1 MLSRPDGSVLEN
13 AGQRNCP
20 WPTLW
25 VATGC
30 LLALAIAVF
39 LWPGGTYAA
48 KLPHDLFGY
57 FDAMHRLDMGQQPH
71 VDFHTPIGWLA
82 YGLPYLGHAVLGQF
96 GGALEFGSVALLA
109 ILLPLAALAL
119 RGRVPTGAG
128 LLLLAAL
135 FAVVAVPWPL
145 GESGLASTQVP
156 HYNRWGWALLTTL
169 LLFGL
174 PVEKAGERGNRRFL
188 AGVESAAIAA
198 LLSMLFFLKVTY
210 FVVGLGFVLLFG
222 VALARFRF
230 AAGWGLAFSLLLILV
245 IQWSAGWVDDYLR
258 DLWRTT
264 VVATQSGAP
273 TAPGFADVLLTTF
286 LSLGLATASCGIA
299 GLVKRLSLQDCL
311 VAIYILASC
320 VALAT
325 QNSMAPNFLLALLAV
340 FVAMAARCPRGSNH
354 RRLVMACMWIFL
366 LPSFARQLL
375 ATAAFLMAAHGY
387 CPGCAS
393 GLSRMDGVWF
403 GGLAGP
409 NALEAVVPQMTDP
422 SDALLWAR
430 RHTNNSHMD
439 VSNAEYLQTLK
450 TGLALLHAAGHADDI
465 VAVADYVNAFP
476 VLLDAPSPK
485 GVMLHLH
492 VGRFIDRHLAKS
504 KELVFGDANW
514 LMIPKFP
521 VKMDTTTLVVEA
533 QAAHLMKDWEEVAA
547 NDHWRLL
554 RRVNAARATSF

>member
-1 MLSRPDGSVLEN
+1 MRPDAPVFEN

-20 WPTLW
+20 WSTLW

-39 LWPGGTYAA
+39 VWPGGTYAA
-48 KLPHDLFGY
+48 KGLNDVFGF

-71 VDFHTPIGWLA
+71 VDFHTPVGWLA
-82 YGLPYLGHAVLGQF
+82 YGLPYLGYAVLGQF
-96 GGALEFGSVALLA
+96 GGALEFGSVALLGM
-109 ILLPLAALAL
+109 LLPLAALAL
-119 RGRVPTGAG
+119 RGRAPTGAG

-145 GESGLASTQVP
+145 GESGLVSTQVL

-174 PVEKAGERGNRRFL
+174 PVEKAGERGSRPFL
-188 AGVESAAIAA
+188 AGAESAAIAA
-198 LLSMLFFLKVTY
+198 LLSMLFFLKITY

-222 VALARFRF
+222 VALARFRR
-230 AAGWGLAFSLLLILV
+230 AAGWGLAFSLFLILV

-264 VVATQSGAP
+264 VVATQSGAHH
-273 TAPGFADVLLTTF
+273 TPGFADVLLTT
-286 LSLGLATASCGIA
+286 LSSLGLAGAACGIA

-311 VAIYILASC
+311 LATYILASC

-325 QNSMAPNFLLALLAV
+325 QNSMAPNFLFALLPV

-354 RRLVMACMWIFL
+354 RRLVMVCMWIFL
-366 LPSFARQLL
+366 LPAFARQLL
-375 ATAAFLMAAHGY
+375 ATAAFLMAAHGH

-393 GLSRMDGVWF
+393 GLPRMEGAWF

-409 NALEAVVPQMTDP
+409 NAFEAGVPQMADP
-422 SDALLWAR
+422 SDALLWSR
-430 RHTNNSHMD
+430 RHTNNSHLD
-439 VSNAEYLQTLK
+439 VSNAEYLQTLR
-450 TGLALLHAAGHADDI
+450 TGLALLRAAGHADDT
-465 VAVADYVNAFP
+465 VAVADFGNAFS
-476 VLLDAPSPK
+476 VLLDVPSPK
-485 GVMLHLH
+485 GVILHLH

-504 KELVFGDANW
+504 KEFVFGDANW

-521 VKMDTTTLVVEA
+521 VFMDSTAVVMEA
-533 QAAHLMKDWEEVAA
+533 QAAHLSKDWEEAAA

-554 RRVNAARATSF
+554 RRVNAARATSS

>member
-1 MLSRPDGSVLEN
+1 MFEN

-39 LWPGGTYAA
+39 VWPGGTYTA
-48 KLPHDLFGY
+48 KVPHDIFGY

-82 YGLPYLGHAVLGQF
+82 YGLPYLGYAVLGQF
-96 GGALEFGSVALLA
+96 GGAIEFGSIAMLA
-109 ILLPLAALAL
+109 ILLPLAALVL
-119 RGRVPTGAG
+119 RGRAPTSAG

-145 GESGLASTQVP
+145 GESGLVSTQVP

-174 PVEKAGERGNRRFL
+174 PVEETGESGRRRFL
-188 AGVESAAIAA
+188 AGAESAAIAA

-210 FVVGLGFVLLFG
+210 FVVGIVFVLLFG
-222 VALARFRF
+222 VVLARFRRT
-230 AAGWGLAFSLLLILV
+230 AGFGLALSLLLILV
-245 IQWSAGWVDDYLR
+245 IQWTAGSVDDYLR
-258 DLWRTT
+258 DLLRTT
-264 VVATQSGAP
+264 VVATQSGRHHTP
-273 TAPGFADVLLTTF
+273 SFADVLLTTF
-286 LSLGLATASCGIA
+286 SSLGLAGAACGIA

-311 VAIYILASC
+311 LAIYILASC

-325 QNSMAPNFLLALLAV
+325 QNSMAPNFPFALLSV
-340 FVAMAARCPRGSNH
+340 FVAMAARCPRGSNQ
-354 RRLVMACMWIFL
+354 RRLVMVCMWVFL
-366 LPSFARQLL
+366 LPAFARQLL

-393 GLSRMDGVWF
+393 GLPRMEGTWF
-403 GGLAGP
+403 GGLGGP
-409 NALEAVVPQMTDP
+409 NAFESGVPQMADP
-422 SDALLWAR
+422 SDALVWSR
-430 RHTNNSHMD
+430 RYTINSHMD
-439 VSNAEYLQTLK
+439 LSNAEYMQTLK
-450 TGLALLHAAGHADDI
+450 TGLALLHAAGHEDDT
-465 VAVADYVNAFP
+465 VAVADYVNPFS
-476 VLLDAPSPK
+476 VLLDAASPK

-492 VGRFIDRHLAKS
+492 LGRFIDRHLAKS
-504 KELVFGDANW
+504 KEFMFGDANS

-521 VKMDTTTLVVEA
+521 VKVDTTALVVEA
-533 QAAHLMKDWEEVAA
+533 QAAHLVNAWEEVAT
-547 NDHWRLL
+547 NEHWRLL
-554 RRVNAARATSF
+554 RRISAPRATSF

>member
-1 MLSRPDGSVLEN
+1 MFEN

-30 LLALAIAVF
+30 LLALAIALFV
-39 LWPGGTYAA
+39 WPGGTYTA
-48 KLPHDLFGY
+48 KMPHDLFGY
-57 FDAMHRLDMGQQPH
+57 LDAMHRLDMGQQPH
-71 VDFHTPIGWLA
+71 VDFHTPRGWLA
-82 YGLPYLGHAVLGQF
+82 YGLPYLGYAVLGQF

-109 ILLPLAALAL
+109 MLLPLTALAL

-145 GESGLASTQVP
+145 GESGWVSTQVV

-174 PVEKAGERGNRRFL
+174 PVEKAGERGSRPFL
-188 AGVESAAIAA
+188 TGAESVAIAA

-222 VALARFRF
+222 VALARFRR
-230 AAGWGLAFSLLLILV
+230 AAGWGLALSLLLILV

-264 VVATQSGAP
+264 VVATQSGLHL
-273 TAPGFADVLLTTF
+273 TPGFADVLLTTF
-286 LSLGLATASCGIA
+286 LSLGLAAAACGIS

-311 VAIYILASC
+311 LASYILASC

-325 QNSMAPNFLLALLAV
+325 QNSMAPNYLFALLAV

-354 RRLVMACMWIFL
+354 RRLIMACMWIFL

-375 ATAAFLMAAHGY
+375 ATAVFLTVAHGY

-393 GLSRMDGVWF
+393 GLPRMEGAWF
-403 GGLAGP
+403 GGLGGP
-409 NALEAVVPQMTDP
+409 NAFEAGVPQLADP
-422 SDALLWAR
+422 GDALLWSR

-439 VSNAEYLQTLK
+439 VSNAEYLQTLR
-450 TGLALLHAAGHADDI
+450 TGLALLHAAGHADDT
-465 VAVADYVNAFP
+465 VAVADHVNAFS
-476 VLLDAPSPK
+476 VLLDVPSPK

-492 VGRFIDRHLAKS
+492 VGRFIDRHLAKN
-504 KELVFGDANW
+504 KEFVFGDATW

-521 VKMDTTTLVVEA
+521 VLMDSTAVVMEA
-533 QAAHLMKDWEEVAA
+533 QAAHLRKDWEEAAA

-554 RRVNAARATSF
+554 RRVNALRDELQAGRR